1 MKKDLIRECNDRNLK
16 TSEFEYMFCNQC
28 KNRSCPRASWSK
40 SSWDERILNQV
51 DRLLIN
57 PNIQDQKSST
67 RWDGIQDFIEF
78 IEKEDWNVAHYQT
91 QEITSK
97 TPQEIK
103 IEPVQEIKIEPVQE
117 IKIIPSPLNTSFS
130 APMMIGG
137 VQEIRTEVSVD
148 DWAVDKKSIK
158 VGATFKM
165 GGK

>member
-16 TSEFEYMFCNQC
+16 PSEFEYMFCNQC
-28 KNRSCPRASWSK
+28 KNRSCSRASWSK
-40 SSWDERILNQV
+40 SSWDERILTQV

-57 PNIQDQKSST
+57 PNIQDQNSSS

-91 QEITSK
+91 EITNPVEISP
-97 TPQEIK
+97 TPQEISEPVK
-103 IEPVQEIKIEPVQE
+103 IES
-117 IKIIPSPLNTSFS
+117 SPLNTSFS
-130 APMMIGG
+130 APLMIGG
-137 VQEIRTEVSVD
+137 NPEIRTEISKD
-148 DWAVDKKSIK
+148 EWAVDKKEIK